1 MQHTLLPHLPPSVQR
16 ALQFAVLGGFLALPG
31 CALFSDAP
39 HYRGIA
45 ITQHELDEL
54 TPGTSSQADA
64 QALLGPPT
72 FQEQFQPNNWD
83 YVSQVTKMRIAETE
97 GVKRQHVVVL
107 SFDNSGIL
115 QKITQKDLKN
125 GVRVAMDPAQTPV
138 PGGKASILQQI
149 IGGVGSYNPG
159 LGAGTTPG
167 AGASGLGG
175 NGTTAGGNGF

>member
-1 MQHTLLPHLPPSVQR
+1 LRINQKPILPRSFR
-16 ALQFAVLGGFLALPG
+16 IICLGLVCALPG

-45 ITQHELDEL
+45 VSQHELNEL
-54 TPGTSSQADA
+54 TPGTSSEADV

-83 YVSQVTKMRIAETE
+83 YVAQVTKMRIAETE
-97 GVKRQHVVVL
+97 GVKQQHVVVIT
-107 SFDNSGIL
+107 FDNNGIL
-115 QKITQKDLKN
+115 QKITQKGLTDS
-125 GVRVAMDPAQTPV
+125 VQVAMDPAQTPV
-138 PGGKASILQQI
+138 PGGSASIIQQI

-159 LGAGTTPG
+159 LGAGSTPG

-175 NGTTAGGNGF
+175 NGLSSGGNGF